1 MLAMFAMFFTTITN
15 FFSSANNLAS
25 ALNKATATV
34 DDRAGAFQLEQQEE
48 NKQRLAY
55 IKAKQEHNKNNPE
68 TFEFS

>member
-1 MLAMFAMFFTTITN
+1 MLAMFSMFFTTITN

-48 NKQRLAY
+48 NAQRLAY
-55 IKAKQEHNKNNPE
+55 IKAKQAHSKANPE